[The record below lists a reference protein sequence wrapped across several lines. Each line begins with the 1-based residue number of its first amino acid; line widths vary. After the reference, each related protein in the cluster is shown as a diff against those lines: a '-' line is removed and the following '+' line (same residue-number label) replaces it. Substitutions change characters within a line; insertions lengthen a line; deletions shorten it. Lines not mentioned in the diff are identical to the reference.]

1 MCGIALIFHRSGVIP
16 ERSRIERMT
25 RALNHR
31 GPDAQAVL
39 LRGATALGHT
49 RLSIV
54 DVAGGAQPMVSAD
67 QRHAIVFNGEIYN
80 YRALRSALETDGVQF
95 VGVSDT
101 EVILHLYRRDGAAC
115 VQHLRGMF
123 SFAVHD
129 AVENSLFI
137 ARDRLGIKP
146 LFYHWSGEQLVAAS
160 EIKALFAS
168 GLVEPRFNAAA
179 IRSYFTYQFA
189 ISPHTPFDGVLEL
202 PPGCHIMAIP
212 GQAPKIEQY
221 WDLYFPRE
229 NEYESHDEKF
239 WTREFRGALEDAA
252 ASHTIGEVP
261 IGAYLSGG
269 IDSSALTW
277 LLGKSYGKP
286 VQTFS
291 VHFANSDLDE
301 APIYRTIA
309 KHLNVGNTEVTM
321 ENNQAAGYVREMEAA
336 VYHLEQPQRMALDVP
351 YFLLSRLVRD
361 NQYKVVYT
369 GDGADEILGGYDCYR
384 QDYMRLWGND
394 IRDPELRKLLYFTQY
409 AQNFSAPFMQLIF
422 AQHAPEQQQQ
432 VIDRYGCYPAWQT
445 FWQITADQ
453 LPGLFN
459 KDFEQA
465 ATATDPMGELAVA
478 MKPHVEGRHRVNQS
492 LYVETKTR
500 LPGWILWRSDRMSM
514 AHGVEARVP
523 FLDHPLVELTAR
535 IPPDLKLRG
544 MNEKYLLKKVALPH
558 LPKHPWQ
565 FKKKAFYT
573 PIREWFFTPAQ
584 HALLEPYL
592 SRQALHDAGVFD
604 PDHVQAL
611 RTRIEQTQAPT
622 DMNSYYALMQL
633 EWIMMLVLT
642 VQMLHT
648 QYIAKRGAC
657 FDGM

>member
-1 MCGIALIFHRSGVIP
+1 MCGIALIFQRSGIGP
-16 ERSRIERMT
+16 ERQRIERMT

-31 GPDAQAVL
+31 GPDAHAVE
-39 LRGATALGHT
+39 LRDEAALGHT

-67 QRHAIVFNGEIYN
+67 QRHAIIFNGEIYN
-80 YRALRSALETDGVQF
+80 YRELRNTLEADGVQF
-95 VGVSDT
+95 AGVSDT
-101 EVILHLYRRDGAAC
+101 EVILHLYRREGAAC
-115 VQHLRGMF
+115 VQQLRGMF

-129 AVENSLFI
+129 ALTHALFI

-146 LFYHWSGEQLVAAS
+146 LFYHWSGEHLIAAS

-168 GLVEPRFNAAA
+168 GLVEPRFNPAA

-189 ISPHTPFDGVLEL
+189 ISPHTPFDGILEL

-221 WDLYFPRE
+221 WDLNFPRE
-229 NEYESHDEKF
+229 HEYESHDEAF

-277 LLGKSYGKP
+277 LLGESYGKP

-291 VHFANSDLDE
+291 VHFANNALDE
-301 APIYRTIA
+301 SPIYRAIA
-309 KHLNVGNTEVTM
+309 AHLNVGNTEVTM
-321 ENNQAAGYVREMEAA
+321 HDNKAAGYVREMEAA

-394 IRDPELRKLLYFTQY
+394 IRDSQLRELMYFTQY
-409 AQNFSAPFMQLIF
+409 AQNFSEPFVQMMF
-422 AQHAPEQQQQ
+422 AQHAPEHQRK
-432 VIDRYGCYPAWQT
+432 VIDRYGCYPAWHD

-459 KDFEQA
+459 PDFAQA
-465 ATATDPMGELAVA
+465 ATATDPMAELAA
-478 MKPHVEGRHRVNQS
+478 TMKPHVEGRHRVNQS
-492 LYVETKTR
+492 LYIETKTR

-544 MNEKYLLKKVALPH
+544 MDEKYLLKKVALPH
-558 LPKHPWQ
+558 LPTHPWQ

-584 HALLEPYL
+584 HELLEPYL

-604 PDHVQAL
+604 PEHVHAL
-611 RTRIEQTQAPT
+611 RARIEQAQAPT
-622 DMNSYYALMQL
+622 DMNSYYAVMKL

-648 QYIAKRGAC
+648 QYVAKRGAC
-657 FDGM
+657 FDGV